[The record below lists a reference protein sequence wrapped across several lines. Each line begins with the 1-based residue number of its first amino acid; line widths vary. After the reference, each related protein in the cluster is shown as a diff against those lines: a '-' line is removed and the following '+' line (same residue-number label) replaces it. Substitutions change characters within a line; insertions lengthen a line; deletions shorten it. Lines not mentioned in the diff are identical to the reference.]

1 MENMENCVKD
11 GKFERSLIENE
22 VEGMYNAYLYVV
34 YHCTYIYCIHRTC
47 STFHITLYCR
57 HHCLYR

>member
-22 VEGMYNAYLYVV
+22 VEGMYNAYLNSA
-34 YHCTYIYCIHRTC
+34 YHCK
-47 STFHITLYCR
+47 
-57 HHCLYR
+57 